1 MAAFT
6 KLVIMR
12 VFENLLSVKPLEKIT
27 VKDITDQ
34 CGISRNTFY
43 YHYQDIYQV
52 FKAYIDYSLE
62 EIFKFLQQ
70 ENEKDQDHICE
81 KAVEYLENRRT
92 IFENILRSVKSEEVR
107 KIFARTS
114 AGKDGKSTTL
124 LFEEE

>member
-52 FKAYIDYSLE
+52 FKAHIDYSLE
-62 EIFKFLQQ
+62 EIFK
-70 ENEKDQDHICE
+70 I
-81 KAVEYLENRRT
+81 
-92 IFENILRSVKSEEVR
+92 S
-107 KIFARTS
+107 S
-114 AGKDGKSTTL
+114 AGK
-124 LFEEE
+124 

>member
-43 YHYQDIYQV
+43 YHYQDIIQG

-62 EIFKFLQQ
+62 EIFKFL
-70 ENEKDQDHICE
+70 
-81 KAVEYLENRRT
+81 RRKMKKT
-92 IFENILRSVKSEEVR
+92 RIIL
-107 KIFARTS
+107 
-114 AGKDGKSTTL
+114 
-124 LFEEE
+124 

>member
-52 FKAYIDYSLE
+52 FNGIYRLFPGKKYSNFFSRKMKKTRI
-62 EIFKFLQQ
+62 IF
-70 ENEKDQDHICE
+70 
-81 KAVEYLENRRT
+81 
-92 IFENILRSVKSEEVR
+92 VKR
-107 KIFARTS
+107 Q
-114 AGKDGKSTTL
+114 
-124 LFEEE
+124 

>member
-62 EIFKFLQQ
+62 EIFKFLRGSRYVRSSTDRPY
-70 ENEKDQDHICE
+70 NLDALAKSGDNTVKHGYTRSY
-81 KAVEYLENRRT
+81 KT
-92 IFENILRSVKSEEVR
+92 IFNS
-107 KIFARTS
+107 
-114 AGKDGKSTTL
+114 
-124 LFEEE
+124 